1 MRFKKMAMALL
12 VVLATGCQTMAESKY
27 ELNRRSGLGL
37 DEDQGTN
44 TGDVASKDMASLRTG
59 RIPARAPQMPVRLAP
74 VIEKVWVYDQII
86 NDGQWL
92 QGTWLFVE
100 IEGARWLSEV
110 DSGPG
115 SFIDSG
121 KVGIKK
127 AGRQ

>member
-1 MRFKKMAMALL
+1 MKFTKIAILL
-12 VVLATGCQTMAESKY
+12 IVVLISGCQTMAESKY

-37 DEDQGTN
+37 DEDQGKNGGALT
-44 TGDVASKDMASLRTG
+44 DKDLASLRTG
-59 RIPARAPQMPVRLAP
+59 RMPARAPQMPVRLPP

-86 NDGQWL
+86 NDGQWI

-100 IEGARWLSEV
+100 IEGSRWLSEV
-110 DSGPG
+110 DSGSG

-127 AGRQ
+127 SDRQ

>member
-1 MRFKKMAMALL
+1 MNITKIAAVLL
-12 VVLATGCQTMAESKY
+12 VVLVSGCQTMAESKY

-37 DEDQGTN
+37 DEDQGT
-44 TGDVASKDMASLRTG
+44 TGGVVVDKDMASIRTG
-59 RIPARAPQMPVRLAP
+59 RMPARAAQMPVRLPP

-86 NDGQWL
+86 NDGQWI

-100 IEGARWLSEV
+100 IEGSRWLSEV
-110 DSGPG
+110 DSGSG

-121 KVGIKK
+121 RVGIKK